1 MTAETTTTERAGTA
15 TEPLVRIRS
24 LGCSYGDVRALDEV
38 SLDIGGNEFFALL
51 GPSGCG
57 KTTLLRSLAGF
68 EAPDAG
74 TVTLDGLDLLALPAH
89 RRPVNMMFQS
99 YALFPHLSVEKNVAY
114 GLQRAGLPKPEI
126 TDRVDRVLETVGL
139 DALRKRK
146 PHQLSGGQKQR
157 VALARAI
164 VNRPRLLLLDE
175 PMSALDKKVRE
186 EMQIELKRLQH
197 EVGIAFVMVTHD
209 QEEALSMA
217 DRIAVLDQGRV
228 QQVASPLELYR
239 RPANRF
245 VAEFVGSSNVL
256 TGAPTARG
264 VDVADLGDLPGTPVT
279 GAGPGET
286 GVAHLVVRPEDVR
299 IVDEGGLLRGRVLES
314 QFAGGLTTIAVELEG
329 VADAPRRP
337 VLVRHPG
344 FAGVDR
350 GADVSLSWD
359 PALAPVVP

>member
-1 MTAETTTTERAGTA
+1 MSTEMSAEVSAETSA
-15 TEPLVRIRS
+15 PLVRISS
-24 LGCSYGDVRALDEV
+24 LGCSYGDVRALDDV
-38 SLDIGGNEFFALL
+38 SLDIGGSEFFALL

-57 KTTLLRSLAGF
+57 KTTLLRSMAGF
-68 EAPDAG
+68 ETPDSG
-74 TVTLDGLDLLALPAH
+74 TVTLDGLDLLALPPH

-114 GLQRAGLPKPEI
+114 GLQRAGLPRTEV
-126 TDRVDRVLETVGL
+126 TERVGTVLETVGL
-139 DALRKRK
+139 ASLRKRK

-256 TGAPTARG
+256 TGVPTVG
-264 VDVADLGDLPGTPVT
+264 GIKVEDLGELPGTPVA
-279 GAGPGET
+279 GAAAGEAEI
-286 GVAHLVVRPEDVR
+286 AHLVVRPEDVR
-299 IVDEGGLLRGRVLES
+299 LVDAGGLLRGRVLES
-314 QFAGGLTTIAVELEG
+314 QFAGGLTTIAVELDG
-329 VADAPRRP
+329 VPDAARRP
-337 VLVRHPG
+337 FLVRQPG
-344 FAGVDR
+344 FTTVER
-350 GADVSLSWD
+350 GADVLLAWD
-359 PALAPVVP
+359 AALAPVVP